1 MPRTIDVKTR
11 VSAVKDYVTSGEPLR
26 VVAERH
32 GISSETLRRFLGD
45 KVRKGKKGR
54 PVAVAKGVISI
65 PFPAS
70 ASVKKRSKKDPN
82 RPNANRRWT
91 RAEDELLRD
100 AVLGNF
106 TVEETVELLGR
117 TGAAVTTRKH
127 ILLDN
132 GFINEKRFKTPEGI
146 TRTRRTQEEIERDLQ
161 NSFSAA
167 SVAVAPEE
175 TMSSPE
181 SAIPSLSV
189 EGPTLRE
196 LAEIVKDFGV
206 NINMTVT
213 QGGTVI
219 KIHN

>member
-1 MPRTIDVKTR
+1 MPRTIDAKTR
-11 VSAVKDYVTSGEPLR
+11 VSAVKDYVTSGDPLR
-26 VVAERH
+26 VVSERH

-45 KVRKGKKGR
+45 KVRKALKGR
-54 PVAVAKGVISI
+54 PVTKSKGVMSI
-65 PFPAS
+65 PFP
-70 ASVKKRSKKDPN
+70 SVRKRSGKDAT
-82 RPNANRRWT
+82 RPNANRRWSHS
-91 RAEDELLRD
+91 EDELLRD

-106 TVEETVELLGR
+106 TVEETVDLLGR
-117 TGAAVTTRKH
+117 TGAAITTRKH
-127 ILLDN
+127 ILLEN

-161 NSFSAA
+161 NSFSAD
-167 SVAVAPEE
+167 SVAVSPEE
-175 TMSSPE
+175 TMSSPVT
-181 SAIPSLSV
+181 AIPSLTV

>member
-1 MPRTIDVKTR
+1 M
-11 VSAVKDYVTSGEPLR
+11 VS
-26 VVAERH
+26 ERH

-45 KVRKGKKGR
+45 KVRKALKGR
-54 PVAVAKGVISI
+54 PVTKSKGVMSI
-65 PFPAS
+65 PFP
-70 ASVKKRSKKDPN
+70 SVRKRSGKDAT
-82 RPNANRRWT
+82 RPNANRRWS

-106 TVEETVELLGR
+106 TVEETVDLLGR
-117 TGAAVTTRKH
+117 TGAAITTRKH
-127 ILLDN
+127 ILLEN
-132 GFINEKRFKTPEGI
+132 GFIDEKRFKTPEGI
-146 TRTRRTQEEIERDLQ
+146 TRTRRTQEEIEKDLQ
-161 NSFSAA
+161 NSF
-167 SVAVAPEE
+167 VAPPVAAPEE
-175 TMSSPE
+175 KTTSSEPV
-181 SAIPSLSV
+181 IPSLTV

>member
-1 MPRTIDVKTR
+1 M
-11 VSAVKDYVTSGEPLR
+11 VS
-26 VVAERH
+26 ERH

-45 KVRKGKKGR
+45 KVRKALKGR
-54 PVAVAKGVISI
+54 PVTKSKGVMSI
-65 PFPAS
+65 PFPT
-70 ASVKKRSKKDPN
+70 VRKRSGKDAT
-82 RPNANRRWT
+82 RPNANRRWS

-106 TVEETVELLGR
+106 TVEETVDLLGR
-117 TGAAVTTRKH
+117 TGAAITTRKH
-127 ILLDN
+127 ILLEN

-146 TRTRRTQEEIERDLQ
+146 TRPRRTQEEIEKDLQ
-161 NSFSAA
+161 NSFVAA
-167 SVAVAPEE
+167 PVAALEE
-175 TMSSPE
+175 KTTSSEPV
-181 SAIPSLSV
+181 IPSLTV

-213 QGGTVI
+213 TGGTVI

>member
-1 MPRTIDVKTR
+1 MPRTIDIKTR

-82 RPNANRRWT
+82 LPNANRRWT
-91 RAEDELLRD
+91 RSEDELLRD

-189 EGPTLRE
+189 E
-196 LAEIVKDFGV
+196 
-206 NINMTVT
+206 
-213 QGGTVI
+213 
-219 KIHN
+219 

>member
-1 MPRTIDVKTR
+1 MPRTIDAKTR
-11 VSAVKDYVTSGEPLR
+11 VSAVKDYVTSGDPLR
-26 VVAERH
+26 VVSERH

-45 KVRKGKKGR
+45 KVRKALKGR
-54 PVAVAKGVISI
+54 PVTKSKGVMSI
-65 PFPAS
+65 PFPT
-70 ASVKKRSKKDPN
+70 VRKRSGKDAT
-82 RPNANRRWT
+82 RPNANRRWS

-106 TVEETVELLGR
+106 TVEETVDLLGR
-117 TGAAVTTRKH
+117 TGAAITTRKH
-127 ILLDN
+127 ILLEN

-146 TRTRRTQEEIERDLQ
+146 TRPRRTQEEIEKDLQ
-161 NSFSAA
+161 NSF
-167 SVAVAPEE
+167 VAAPEE
-175 TMSSPE
+175 KTTSPE
-181 SAIPSLSV
+181 TAIPSLTV

-213 QGGTVI
+213 TGGTVI